1 MLSITC
7 IANIIK
13 AVVEPQIQ
21 EGKPMSS
28 KDKHGLNIQWAVT
41 LETILKP
48 RNNAIHNLNQEI
60 YLQSI
65 IIDMEWRIKEQ
76 TKCVGTRKVQKECIV
91 EHRQCLPPPSIIK
104 YNVDAAVNPSI
115 PP

>member
-76 TKCVGTRKVQKECIV
+76 TKCAGTRKVQKECIV
-91 EHRQCLPPPSIIK
+91 EHWRCPPSK
-104 YNVDAAVNPSI
+104 YYKI
-115 PP
+115 